1 MEKLPANNKITLET
15 ILVLAIAFLWNGGV
29 YMAARLIAGEWHHYD
44 LTTSFDRMIPFVPWT
59 VAIYFGCYIFWGV
72 NYYMCS
78 RQEAGKRNR
87 FFAADALAKAICFII
102 FIAIPTTNI
111 RPEITDTGLWGFLM
125 TFLYQIDS
133 ADNLFPSIHCLVSWL
148 CWVGIR
154 KEKSVSKGYRTF
166 SFLMAVAVCISTLTT
181 YQHVI
186 ADVIGGVLLAELT
199 YYAAGNKRIADSYW
213 RLIEKA
219 ALILRNIYMRQ
230 RGTRC

>member
-1 MEKLPANNKITLET
+1 
-15 ILVLAIAFLWNGGV
+15 
-29 YMAARLIAGEWHHYD
+29 MAARLIAGEWHHYD
-44 LTTSFDRMIPFVPWT
+44 MTTSFDSMIPFVPWT

-154 KEKSVSKGYRTF
+154 REASIPKVYRYF
-166 SFLMAVAVCISTLTT
+166 SLIMAVAVCISTLTT

-186 ADVIGGVLLAELT
+186 VDVIGGILLAELAYHIT
-199 YYAAGNKRIADSYW
+199 ANRKIADLYW
-213 RLIEKA
+213 QFIKSVAGFSKKLFVKI
-219 ALILRNIYMRQ
+219 
-230 RGTRC
+230 RGTKC